1 MAHPPAVVI
10 IARHGARLDAADKD
24 WILSTPTPY
33 DPPLTYAG
41 WNQSRALGVRIASL
55 LHAREEAANGSSGD
69 STERASNGSRKRK
82 RRTHK
87 VVIHSSPFLRC
98 LQTSVAISAGMA
110 QFEPVSEPVSEVA
123 NGGEGSNGHPRA
135 VSSMHSASPKMRA
148 MEATRKSTPP
158 SIVLTP
164 IVEPKQDLVNKNAA
178 HALASSPPHRKSKL
192 RVDAFLGEWMNPQYF
207 DYITPPPPSNMM
219 VAGAKAE
226 LMQNE
231 ALDVFTP
238 SNGSKGISGNLW
250 GGMVRNKSRESL
262 LDDWSDVRDSLP
274 APRPRRDRASS
285 HASYNSA
292 DSADRRS
299 PFRSGHVLQPLTSSL
314 PKQKEGPRV
323 YVPPTPAYAVSGSD
337 HIPRGYLA
345 HARAATVD
353 IDYQWDSSR
362 PPQSWGDGA
371 ELGEEWSAMHKRF
384 RRGLNSMVRWYGRHG
399 ADARAEDAL
408 GLEQVE
414 GQHEEEDEEQEELVV
429 ILVTHGAGCNA
440 LIGALTGQ
448 PVLIDV
454 ATSSLTTARLRD
466 DAPPLPTSGS
476 GTPVPATA
484 TVDASPRHSPQPP
497 SFDTPAS
504 IPRRNS
510 LEASLAPYYQMQITA
525 STDHLRSGAS
535 PARLSS
541 LPTSRSITPNPSSC
555 RPLSGTGTPLN
566 PTWQVLPDYKMGTQS
581 AALGSIRRPPPTSAP
596 LARPPL
602 RSSTLP
608 GSGADHETGQP
619 GLFAPTP
626 PLMHLSGSSTPTSTG
641 LWTPPLTGLWTPPAA
656 RTPVLAA
663 KRDVET
669 SAEAKSSLFSKLEQT
684 AEGRRS
690 AGDDMVLDFSNSPPD
705 SRPTSSHGTE
715 KEVGKA
721 VKGIDGVVE
730 AAS

>member
-1 MAHPPAVVI
+1 MAQPPAVVI
-10 IARHGARLDAADKD
+10 IARHGARLDAADKN

-55 LHAREEAANGSSGD
+55 LHAREQEVNSLSGD
-69 STERASNGSRKRK
+69 GAESVSSGSRKRK
-82 RRTHK
+82 RRAHK

-110 QFEPVSEPVSEVA
+110 HFEPVSESASEVV
-123 NGGEGSNGHPRA
+123 NGGGSHGHLRA
-135 VSSMHSASPKMRA
+135 ASSMHSASPKMRA

-164 IVEPKQDLVNKNAA
+164 LVEPKADLIKAA
-178 HALASSPPHRKSKL
+178 GSLGSCPPHRKSKL

-238 SNGSKGISGNLW
+238 SNASKGTSGNLW

-262 LDDWSDVRDSLP
+262 IDDWSDVRDSLP

-285 HASYNSA
+285 YASYNSA

-299 PFRSGHVLQPLTSSL
+299 PFRPGHVLQPLTSTL
-314 PKQKEGPRV
+314 PKQKQGPSV

-353 IDYQWDSSR
+353 VDYQWDSSR
-362 PPQSWGDGA
+362 VPQNWGDGA
-371 ELGEEWSAMHKRF
+371 ELGEEWSAMHNRF
-384 RRGLNSMVRWYGRHG
+384 RRGINSMVRWYGKHG

-414 GQHEEEDEEQEELVV
+414 GQQEEEEEEVEHEDLVV

-454 ATSSLTTARLRD
+454 ATSSLTMATLRQ
-466 DAPPLPTSGS
+466 DAPSMPTS
-476 GTPVPATA
+476 ATA
-484 TVDASPRHSPQPP
+484 EPSPTTHSPTATPRHSPQPP

-504 IPRRNS
+504 LPRRNS

-541 LPTSRSITPNPSSC
+541 LPTSRSITPNPSSY

-566 PTWQVLPDYKMGTQS
+566 PTWQALPDYKMGTQS

-608 GSGADHETGQP
+608 GSGTDHETSQP

-669 SAEAKSSLFSKLEQT
+669 SAGTKSSLFSKLEQT
-684 AEGRRS
+684 ANGRQDS
-690 AGDDMVLDFSNSPPD
+690 GDDMVLDFSNSPPD
-705 SRPTSSHGTE
+705 SRPGTSSGP
-715 KEVGKA
+715 GSSQDA
-721 VKGIDGVVE
+721 SRGMDSVVD
-730 AAS
+730 AGQK